1 VCFRRRFGVKQKLQ
15 LTLALPLT
23 FGILIAVYV
32 AIKLLLAHTSEEDF
46 DAHFAMH
53 HQGRTMTQA
62 ILKQVVTIVISG
74 FMFGSV
80 FFLKNVLI
88 PWSCTPP
95 DDAGR
100 TYIRSQPDTPCD
112 LDDEEYATIYA
123 LAWTGLVTY
132 LGMFGTFVFFL
143 YKDKCEKW
151 FDFLGDKFD
160 AEFFYWEVMLLIR
173 KLLIMVA
180 FMFFADSTE
189 KSWFVGASV
198 VIISLLFHVFAKPFE
213 DTLIDWCEFLSL
225 VATLFICMS
234 GIVFKLLNDPLNPKQ
249 TEDAQMLSNALEALS
264 ILLMLATCVLS
275 MIIEVHTY
283 KNVTDT
289 SQDYKV
295 KMLDKHIHITLADLA
310 TQSKLLDAAKAKA
323 KEALLLAEEHRK
335 DESGVDEP
343 ESSDP
348 GTSAYAQP
356 SCFKKRDRK
365 NGDTEKFEN
374 PISEDDNA
382 AESFEGEDIRSF
394 EDEDSS
400 LPEEDPGENA
410 DTSSHALLL
419 VHELA
424 QLKRT
429 TDKRNAQAMEEVV
442 TTNRLLVQAQAEL
455 KAAKDKAQAE
465 LKAANDQAQ
474 AELKAAND
482 QAEAELKAANDQ
494 AQAERKAAND
504 LAEAELKAAE
514 DALQQTQDRNDGLT
528 KELERLKLVQVAAV
542 ESSGTTDV
550 VVVQSQRG
558 VETTTRQTK
567 DKAGEARVG
576 AISTR
581 ADRDPELGRPEFH
594 RGELL
599 AATQKLTVRT
609 SRKKGSHHVVQLKK
623 DDSFEVL
630 DVVIDDSVTWLQV
643 KTQSVKGK
651 STTKNGWVRPLDRS
665 GNLHVKRVALD
676 PTA

>member
-1 VCFRRRFGVKQKLQ
+1 MLCFRRRFGVKQKLQ

-213 DTLIDWCEFLSL
+213 DSLIDVCEFLSL

-234 GIVFKLLNDPLNPKQ
+234 GIVFKLLNDPANPQQ
-249 TEDAQMLSNALEALS
+249 TEDAQTLSNALEVLS
-264 ILLMLATCVLS
+264 IVLMLATCVLS

-283 KNVTDT
+283 KNVTDK

-295 KMLDKHIHITLADLA
+295 KMLDKQIHITLDDLENK
-310 TQSKLLDAAKAKA
+310 SKLLEAAKDKA
-323 KEALLLAEEHRK
+323 EKAEEHK
-335 DESGVDEP
+335 KGESVADETESGEP
-343 ESSDP
+343 GEKN
-348 GTSAYAQP
+348 TTR
-356 SCFKKRDRK
+356 SCFKKK
-365 NGDTEKFEN
+365 AQTENDKPDDMARYDN
-374 PISEDDNA
+374 PLGESTDA
-382 AESFEGEDIRSF
+382 ASLFEGEAKRDKVS
-394 EDEDSS
+394 DVSHSAAATDDSLS
-400 LPEEDPGENA
+400 GKDPGGTT
-410 DTSSHALLL
+410 DSHALLL
-419 VHELA
+419 TKQLT

-429 TDKRNAQAMEEVV
+429 SDERIEKASKDVDTTKTLLAKAQAELK
-442 TTNRLLVQAQAEL
+442 TADDKAQAEL
-455 KAAKDKAQAE
+455 KAAKD
-465 LKAANDQAQ
+465 QAQ
-474 AELKAAND
+474 AELKTA
-482 QAEAELKAANDQ
+482 K
-494 AQAERKAAND
+494 K
-504 LAEAELKAAE
+504 
-514 DALQQTQDRNDGLT
+514 ALQQTQDQNDRLS
-528 KELERLKLVQVAAV
+528 KEVERLKQVQVAAA
-542 ESSGTTDV
+542 ESSGTNDV
-550 VVVQSQRG
+550 VDVESQPE
-558 VETTTRQTK
+558 VKATMRQTK
-567 DKAGEARVG
+567 DEAGEARIG

-581 ADRDPELGRPEFH
+581 VSRDAELGRPEFH
-594 RGELL
+594 PGELL

-609 SRKKGSHHVVQLKK
+609 SRKKGSHHVVQLKNE
-623 DDSFEVL
+623 DTFEVL
-630 DVVIDDSVTWLQV
+630 DVVVETYLQV
-643 KTQSVKGK
+643 QTQTVKGK
-651 STTKNGWVRPLDRS
+651 DLAKTGWVKPLDRS
-665 GNLHVKRVALD
+665 GNPHVKRVALD